1 VKASPFWKGRIANA
15 TRFNARAGMLGF
27 IRINNGT
34 NETIFCFLL
43 SSRAVCA
50 MDRPDFSGR
59 IFSGMPGF
67 CRMLRGTTLSSG
79 DESSKMPQASGTAK
93 VQTKDR
99 DMGAALRTVYQKT
112 VEEDIPAEMLDLLGK
127 LD

>member
-1 VKASPFWKGRIANA
+1 MKAPPFWKGRVANA
-15 TRFNARAGMLGF
+15 TRFNARTG
-27 IRINNGT
+27 
-34 NETIFCFLL
+34 
-43 SSRAVCA
+43 V
-50 MDRPDFSGR
+50 
-59 IFSGMPGF
+59 PGF
-67 CRMLRGTTLSSG
+67 FASNVEQSRRSFVSCYRRGLYARRIDRISPAGIFRYARFFAGCSGGTTLSSG
-79 DESSKMPQASGTAK
+79 DESSKTPQASGTAK